1 MGSRKVKYG
10 GTVEKIVQLIT
21 DLGPMSTCELCEELG
36 VNRMYVSAV
45 LSRMRRPTKTLP
57 KRLYVIRYLYQMES
71 AKNYPRAVFALGD
84 KRDAPKPVFDRR
96 ASRKASD
103 QRRRALNTMNSVFN
117 LATPRREYRL

>member
-1 MGSRKVKYG
+1 MKYG
-10 GTVEKIVQLIT
+10 ETVKRITELIS
-21 DLGPMSTCELCEELG
+21 DLGPMSTCELSEEMGLD
-36 VNRMYVSAV
+36 RMYVSAV

-117 LATPRREYRL
+117 LAMPRKEYRI